1 MTISDIIEKLGGATK
16 LSRKSSAFGT
26 RQNLAMMK
34 CSNRLPDKYSTRLA
48 FDQVINDSQ
57 KFNPKQ
63 RQQALTVIWEAPDA
77 DGV

>member
-1 MTISDIIEKLGGATK
+1 MTIAEIIEKLGGATR
-16 LSRKSSAFGT
+16 LSRKSKALGT
-26 RQNLAMMK
+26 RQNIAMMK

-63 RQQALTVIWEAPDA
+63 RQQALTAIWEAPD
-77 DGV
+77 V

>member
-16 LSRKSSAFGT
+16 LSRKSRAFGT

-48 FDQVINDSQ
+48 FDQVINDSE
-57 KFNPKQ
+57 KFNPRQ
-63 RQQALTVIWEAPDA
+63 RQQALTVIWEAPD
-77 DGV
+77 V